1 MKKQL
6 LVALFLCPFLIKA
19 QSAADTDLLSEFIGS
34 EDFRWFVNES
44 KFGKGVSADLF
55 QSEIFYEEYQGR
67 KVPFLKL
74 TLVRDSRDGTMKK
87 VGEIEAVK
95 VREDYRRLP
104 GGAKYLQIYKDLEEY
119 DFDDGTGRIR
129 IYDLNYEGYL
139 VADALVVQEQIVEI
153 RTFQMPQDIASRY
166 GFSGAGEED
175 TPGRPHPC
183 DGNQNGNVSFGECI
197 SCMLNACLGDAECRK
212 LCRLSG
218 IVRCGAA
225 FTLACTWIAIWY

>member
-19 QSAADTDLLSEFIGS
+19 QSAADTDLLSEFVGS

-44 KFGKGVSADLF
+44 KSGNGVSADLS
-55 QSEIFYEEYQGR
+55 QSEVFYEEYQGR
-67 KVPFLKL
+67 KVPFLKVA
-74 TLVRDSRDGTMKK
+74 LVKDLRDGTMKK

-104 GGAKYLQIYKDLEEY
+104 RGAKYLQIYKDLEEY
-119 DFDDGTGRIR
+119 DFSDGTGRIR
-129 IYDLNYEGYL
+129 VYDLNYEEYL

-153 RTFQMPQDIASRY
+153 RTFQMPQDIALQY
-166 GFSGAGEED
+166 GFAGARGED
-175 TPGRPHPC
+175 TLGRPHPC

-212 LCRLSG
+212 LCRLTG
-218 IVRCGAA
+218 VVRCGTA